1 MMNRYCMFTHSI
13 EADIGKYFK
22 RIVAFISRAEKC
34 KGRVRSPGKGRKWI
48 YFDRSSFI
56 FSPSFA
62 FSVCLCLSQIL
73 VHCTAGSSRAPTA
86 VISYLVI
93 AKKIPLVDAYK
104 YVRTLRPLTNP
115 NNKFLLQ
122 LALLEVG

>member
-1 MMNRYCMFTHSI
+1 MHSHSI

-34 KGRVRSPGKGRKWI
+34 KGRVRSHGKTVFFLHAKL
-48 YFDRSSFI
+48 YFLVHLFFPILSY
-56 FSPSFA
+56 P
-62 FSVCLCLSQIL
+62 CLSQIL

-86 VISYLVI
+86 VLSYLVVT
-93 AKKIPLVDAYK
+93 KKIPLVDAYK